1 MGRKLL
7 AYEERGVWILGGIA
21 VTFRWVDR
29 GMVGMVG
36 RRARDWLG
44 GQVGMDAERLTLG
57 TMLCSAR

>member
-1 MGRKLL
+1 
-7 AYEERGVWILGGIA
+7 VWIVDEFAGTEDDLGGTA

-44 GQVGMDAERLTLG
+44 GQVGMDAEKLTLA
-57 TMLCSAR
+57 MLLCSAR